1 MSPVAQPDGHDAP
14 GLFGQAVPASAA
26 VIDEIV
32 AVAEDSVGQPVV
44 AQALSGVLHDV
55 ELGAFRRQW
64 QQGDVVRPDDVAREM
79 PPGLIEQQG
88 GVLAGGDHRADLG
101 EVKVHRGGVAEGQ
114 DQDGTL
120 AVLRADGTEDVDRG
134 VTLVLRCG
142 GPSPATCPPPGDAA
156 LLADAGFGGE
166 LDLYSV
172 EADALLA
179 RGAFGGRLRWGAPRG
194 GFVPRRLKCAR
205 PLCRRKCFVIKSKS
219 GSLGGS

>member
-79 PPGLIEQQG
+79 PPGPIEQQG

-114 DQDGTL
+114 DQ
-120 AVLRADGTEDVDRG
+120 DGTEDVDRG

-194 GFVPRRLKCAR
+194 GLCPASLSARGHSAGENITLSNLNLAAWEDHKC
-205 PLCRRKCFVIKSKS
+205 
-219 GSLGGS
+219 GG